1 MAGHFYHILLKNPL
15 VAVVNA
21 GPELQSALRY
31 TEKVAKGAKT
41 HLFAKMTWHGPAVL
55 EELATFIFQA
65 AKTHPYVQFTF
76 MTATSEDDVLYRR
89 HGLDSIWCSPNA
101 FLDARIYRPNTNA
114 EKLYDAIYVARLV
127 PFKRHHLAVD
137 IPSIAVVT
145 KNYEVD
151 ADTAAS
157 ALGNYRDLQYV
168 NYDSERGV
176 TELTP
181 VQVQEKI
188 AQSRCGLALSAE
200 EGAMFACCEYLLSG
214 LPIVTTPSRG
224 GRDVFFHSDYVE
236 VVEETPEAVASGVAR
251 LIARNLDPEMIRN
264 RTYQLFME
272 HRARLLFRLSGLAQR
287 DLFKHAGPNLW
298 LPQFV
303 NKFETWVPSSS

>member
-1 MAGHFYHILLKNPL
+1 
-15 VAVVNA
+15 
-21 GPELQSALRY
+21 
-31 TEKVAKGAKT
+31 
-41 HLFAKMTWHGPAVL
+41 
-55 EELATFIFQA
+55 
-65 AKTHPYVQFTF
+65 
-76 MTATSEDDVLYRR
+76 
-89 HGLDSIWCSPNA
+89 
-101 FLDARIYRPNTNA
+101 
-114 EKLYDAIYVARLV
+114 
-127 PFKRHHLAVD
+127 
-137 IPSIAVVT
+137 
-145 KNYEVD
+145 
-151 ADTAAS
+151 
-157 ALGNYRDLQYV
+157 
-168 NYDSERGV
+168 
-176 TELTP
+176 
-181 VQVQEKI
+181 
-188 AQSRCGLALSAE
+188 
-200 EGAMFACCEYLLSG
+200 MFACCEYLLSG